1 MNKTATNSFKEV
13 NNNNNDV
20 SRVNNMTQ
28 PRSRE
33 VERRKSLSREREGS
47 KSEKE
52 ISLYNNNQGYSRVN
66 PPLKI

>member
-1 MNKTATNSFKEV
+1 
-13 NNNNNDV
+13 
-20 SRVNNMTQ
+20 MTQ
-28 PRSRE
+28 PRSRG
-33 VERRKSLSREREGS
+33 VEGRRSLSREREGS